1 MYKKMRYIAISLKH
15 NMMETF
21 KLLWQFKWYII
32 VYLLFYYIIIME
44 YLDPPAKDSPIW
56 GSEAMAGDW
65 RYINQEVYIGSMKN
79 VLMELLLLFLIGT
92 SNMRNHPLLA
102 KFIFLFPLV
111 ALILGTVVLIIA
123 DFL

>member
-1 MYKKMRYIAISLKH
+1 MPVILAPTHEILNPPDADDPILNY
-15 NMMETF
+15 
-21 KLLWQFKWYII
+21 
-32 VYLLFYYIIIME
+32 E
-44 YLDPPAKDSPIW
+44 YTRGAW
-56 GSEAMAGDW
+56 N
-65 RYINQEVYIGSMKN
+65 YINQEVYIGSMKN
-79 VLMELLLLFLIGT
+79 VLIELLLLFLIGT